1 MINIVAPTILPSLV
15 VPSIYC
21 HTSPNMVVVHYYY
34 LLSSVSDD
42 DSEVLFLCME
52 LDYSW
57 DVVFLEEWV
66 DQSSVVVGL

>member
-1 MINIVAPTILPSLV
+1 MLKFEVRRFGFVFILQLQMINIVAPTILPSLV

-52 LDYSW
+52 LDYS
-57 DVVFLEEWV
+57 
-66 DQSSVVVGL
+66 